1 MSRKIYTYG
10 TQAAVRNLTVADIV
24 AARQEGRRLVQTNA
38 FSAEEAAA
46 AQAAGMD
53 MLVCRTERYDEV
65 RAGAPETFITAVLLM
80 SSFQTTDDIVGGA
93 VSFAGRGADSV
104 MTPRSPAMVEQI
116 AREGIA
122 VQGHVGLVPSL
133 STRLGGLRLIGKTAD
148 EAMQVL
154 DHMRRLEEA
163 GAFGCEVECVAADAL
178 SMIRK
183 HTSLVLSSIGSGAQ
197 ADVIFL
203 FMSDRRHRGSA
214 TPRPRLGRSAQP
226 ASADGCRTAESLA
239 RISQR
244 CPLRPIPGRVR
255 IRLHGDGRAR
265 EACRTA
271 GPTHSASPL
280 NR

>member
-24 AARQEGRRLVQTNA
+24 AARHEGRRLVQTNA

-203 FMSDRRHRGSA
+203 FMSDLTGDTEDPPRHARAWADLRSLRQQMDAERLKALQGYRSDVLSGQFPDASVSGFMATGEREKLAELLDRRIPLHR
-214 TPRPRLGRSAQP
+214 
-226 ASADGCRTAESLA
+226 
-239 RISQR
+239 
-244 CPLRPIPGRVR
+244 
-255 IRLHGDGRAR
+255 
-265 EACRTA
+265 
-271 GPTHSASPL
+271 
-280 NR
+280 